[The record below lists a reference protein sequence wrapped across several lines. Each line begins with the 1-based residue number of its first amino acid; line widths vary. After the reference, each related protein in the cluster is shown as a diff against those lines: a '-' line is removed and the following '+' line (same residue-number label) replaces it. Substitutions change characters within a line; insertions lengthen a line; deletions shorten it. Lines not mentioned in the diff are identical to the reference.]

1 MEEKQENRV
10 ALLGLVVENPDS
22 VEPLNRLLH
31 QYKDYIIG
39 RMGIPYRQRGVN
51 LISIVL
57 DAPGDAISTLSGK
70 AGMLPGVT
78 SKALYSKLPGQK
90 DHG

>member
-1 MEEKQENRV
+1 MENRV
-10 ALLGLVVENPDS
+10 ALLGLVVEDPES

-39 RMGIPYRQRGVN
+39 RMGLPYRERGISI
-51 LISIVL
+51 ISIVL
-57 DAPGDAISTLSGK
+57 DAPGDAISSLAGK

-78 SKALYSKLPGQK
+78 SKAVYSKLPSGER
-90 DHG
+90 HG

>member
-1 MEEKQENRV
+1 MEQRV
-10 ALLGLVVENPDS
+10 ALLGLVVEDPDS

-31 QYKDYIIG
+31 QYKDYIVG

-57 DAPGDAISTLSGK
+57 DAPGDAISSLAGR

-78 SKALYSKLPGQK
+78 AKALYTKLPEAGH
-90 DHG
+90 D